1 MVHSSL
7 STQRRIES
15 CCLPNVLGRGSAI
28 VGSLFTLPSN
38 VSRGRGTQNVLK
50 GSENMAPGISI
61 SSRMW
66 SQKVAFQMSCEAR
79 LGPSVC

>member
-7 STQRRIES
+7 GTQRRIES
-15 CCLPNVLGRGSAI
+15 CCLPNVLGHGSAV

-38 VSRGRGTQNVLK
+38 VSRVRGTQTVLK

-61 SSRMW
+61 SSR
-66 SQKVAFQMSCEAR
+66 CGHRR
-79 LGPSVC
+79 LPSK